1 MTYETFKKELL
12 CAMHR
17 QMGKEVQISIE
28 PIPKNNGVIK
38 EGMVIRTADSPVS
51 PALFLQDIYYQLK
64 DSPFSYDELASR
76 LLKIGVAE
84 KEKLEE
90 QVEGY
95 MDFYRAREHIFAHV
109 INAGW
114 NKSRLEL
121 LPHEKVLDLAVVC
134 SYRIDGGPTGSA
146 MVLID
151 QSQTENWGITSSQLL
166 AMAKANTARQYPV
179 SLISINDM
187 IRMVADEED
196 IHIVPDDFGEG
207 VPMFILTNTEKY
219 LGAYSLFYPNVQQ
232 HVSDVLNSSYY
243 VLPSSIHETIL
254 VPDSGMY
261 TPKELQ
267 DMVKCVNRTQ
277 VDPKE
282 TLSDCVYFYD
292 RKKRTLSIAADD
304 K

>member
-1 MTYETFKKELL
+1 
-12 CAMHR
+12 
-17 QMGKEVQISIE
+17 
-28 PIPKNNGVIK
+28 
-38 EGMVIRTADSPVS
+38 
-51 PALFLQDIYYQLK
+51 
-64 DSPFSYDELASR
+64 
-76 LLKIGVAE
+76 
-84 KEKLEE
+84 
-90 QVEGY
+90 

-196 IHIVPDDFGEG
+196 I
-207 VPMFILTNTEKY
+207 PMFILTNTEKY
-219 LGAYSLFYPNVQQ
+219 LGAYSMFYPNVQQ
-232 HVSDVLNSSYY
+232 HVADVLNSSYFI
-243 VLPSSIHETIL
+243 LPSSIHETIL
-254 VPDSGMY
+254 VPDSGLY
-261 TPKELQ
+261 TPRELQ
-267 DMVKCVNRTQ
+267 EMVKSVNHTQ
-277 VDPKE
+277 MDPRE
-282 TLSDCVYFYD
+282 TLSDSVYYYD
-292 RKKRTLSIAADD
+292 RKITKLSIAA
-304 K
+304 KGN